1 MTKDQHPSNHPRDD
15 RGHFRPTLIQGG
27 KSEERK
33 PYDVYADSTQR
44 ARKAIWN
51 ERSDI
56 AIAQARAFLS
66 YGDLDSA
73 VATITEF
80 VPAFEKRFGALT

>member
-1 MTKDQHPSNHPRDD
+1 MTKDQHPSNHPRDG
-15 RGHFRPTLIQGG
+15 RGHSRLTLIQGG
-27 KSEERK
+27 KSEE
-33 PYDVYADSTQR
+33 
-44 ARKAIWN
+44 RKAIWN